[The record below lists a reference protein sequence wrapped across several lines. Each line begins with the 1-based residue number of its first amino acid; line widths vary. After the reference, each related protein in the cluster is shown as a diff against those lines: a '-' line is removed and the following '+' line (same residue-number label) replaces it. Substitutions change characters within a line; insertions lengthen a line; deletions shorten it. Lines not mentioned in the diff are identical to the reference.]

1 MTPEADSGADQSTK
15 LLVFGGTRLL
25 RGDFEVDLGPTR
37 QREVLAILLA
47 SRGDVVSLDHLI
59 EVLWAEAPP
68 ASAVNQIQRH
78 VGELRRLI
86 EPGLPPRSAGAYL
99 HSIGTGYRLVTH
111 DFYSDLS
118 DFYSRIDDSRA
129 SASPLT
135 RMREALEIAV
145 LPPFSELRWELR
157 SDPLFT
163 SIDRD
168 RWLTA
173 SELMRN
179 AGDPAEAELV
189 LPIVERIAGE
199 APLDEGLQALMMKL
213 LARVGRRAQALD
225 LFDRTRRLLAD
236 KLGVDPSSEIL
247 AAHKEVL
254 MGDRAAEPAGQASF
268 DGPRALPNDIASFVT
283 RTDLEQVLHDVSRAA
298 VDGQGGIAILSGMGG
313 VGKTTLAIHW
323 ARSIA
328 ANFPDGQLYVNLRGF
343 DETHPASEPNRAI
356 SDLLEQLGSDS
367 LSESEPARIVQYQG
381 LIADKRILLFVDNAR
396 DADQVRPL
404 LPASS
409 HCLTIVTSRN
419 ALSGLV
425 VREGARSIPLRRWNT
440 AESLKLLVGRLGQA
454 RVDATPEAMASIV
467 ESCAGLPLALAIAAA
482 RTSLHPEA
490 STSSLAKELADRAR
504 TLDALTV
511 GEHDS
516 VRSTFEWSYRAL
528 PAETAR
534 LFRLFGVHPGPRMS
548 VASLASASA
557 RTIAQTRAL
566 VSELTAA
573 NMATEIEDGCV
584 ELHDLMRV
592 YSLELLEEDSE
603 ATAARKR
610 LFEHYVWSG
619 REAFLQF
626 GRSPT
631 VDLLLGDDPPATIE
645 RFDSIQ
651 ATYDWY
657 QRERAVLKALIRT
670 ASDFDMDRYG
680 ALIALD
686 CRPMNQTFDSAS
698 DLVDSCRSA
707 LDSARRVGEP
717 VLTGDLARDVGMKLS
732 ALGDAAG
739 ASAHLAEALASFQS
753 VHDSAGEANTYRNL
767 SQHVGKYQGEAAGLE
782 IARLGVEA
790 ARKTNEPSI
799 IALALDL
806 VAWMIPADADPNE
819 QLEVFK
825 ESLSIT
831 EAAGLDYL
839 SLQTQAAI
847 AMNHANR
854 REFAQA
860 REWALSVPLD
870 DDDPIHHYSVFAII
884 AWAGMHLGN
893 REEVKDA
900 LEHHDALWA
909 AHEVTIR
916 EAYGTDDEMRWV
928 EESRAWLASD
938 VAH

>member
-1 MTPEADSGADQSTK
+1 MTPEVGNGADQATK

-25 RGDFEVDLGPTR
+25 RGRLEVDLGPTR

-47 SRGDVVSLDHLI
+47 ARGEVVTLDHLI
-59 EVLWAEAPP
+59 EGLWADAPP

-99 HSIGTGYRLVTH
+99 HSNGIGYRLVTH
-111 DFYSDLS
+111 DLYSDLS
-118 DFYSRIDDSRA
+118 DFYSRIDSRA
-129 SASPLT
+129 SSSAPTHLLK
-135 RMREALEIAV
+135 ALEIAV
-145 LPPFSELRWELR
+145 LPPFPELRWELR

-168 RWLTA
+168 RWSTA
-173 SELMRN
+173 SDLMRN
-179 AGDPAEAELV
+179 AVDPAEAELV

-199 APLDEGLQALMMKL
+199 APLDEGLQALLMKL
-213 LARVGRRAQALD
+213 LARVGRRAQALS
-225 LFDRTRRLLAD
+225 LFDQTRRLLAD
-236 KLGVDPSSEIL
+236 KLGVDPSSELL

-254 MGDRAAEPAGQASF
+254 MGDRASEPAGQASP
-268 DGPRALPNDIASFVT
+268 DAPHALPNDIASFVP
-283 RTDLEQVLHDVSRAA
+283 RLDLVPVLDDVSQAA
-298 VDGQGGIAILSGMGG
+298 VDGQGGIAILSGMAG
-313 VGKTTLAIHW
+313 VGKTTLAVHW
-323 ARSIA
+323 ARSLA

-356 SDLLEQLGSDS
+356 SVLLEQLGSDS
-367 LSESEPARIVQYQG
+367 LSESEPARIVQYQD
-381 LIADKRILLFVDNAR
+381 LIGGKRILLLVDNAR

-440 AESLKLLVGRLGQA
+440 SESRQLLVGRLGQA
-454 RVDATPEAMASIV
+454 RVDATPEAMASII

-482 RTSLHPEA
+482 RTGLHPEA

-504 TLDALTV
+504 TLDSLTV
-511 GEHDS
+511 GAHDS

-528 PAETAR
+528 PVETAR
-534 LFRLFGVHPGPRMS
+534 LFRLFAVHPGPRMS

-566 VSELTAA
+566 VSELATA
-573 NMATEIEDGCV
+573 NMAIEIEDGHV

-592 YSLELLEEDSE
+592 YALELLEKDSE
-603 ATAARKR
+603 AAAARRR

-619 REAFLQF
+619 RDAFLQF

-670 ASDFDMDRYG
+670 APEFGMDRYG

-707 LDSARRVGEP
+707 LDSARRVAEP
-717 VLTGDLARDVGMKLS
+717 VLIGDLARDVGMKLS
-732 ALGDAAG
+732 ALGDPAG
-739 ASAHLAEALASFQS
+739 ASAHLAEALACFES
-753 VHDSAGEANTYRNL
+753 VHDAAGEANTYRNL
-767 SQHVGKYQGEAAGLE
+767 SQHVGKYEGEAAGLE
-782 IARLGVEA
+782 IARLGVKA

-799 IALALDL
+799 IALALDI

-831 EAAGLDYL
+831 EKAGLDYL
-839 SLQTQAAI
+839 SLQTRAAI

-854 REFAQA
+854 NEFIEA
-860 REWALSVPLD
+860 REWAFTVPLD
-870 DDDPIHHYSVFAII
+870 DEDPIIHYSVCAII
-884 AWAGMHLGN
+884 AWASMHLGY

-900 LEHHDALWA
+900 IDRHDAIWA
-909 AHEVTIR
+909 VHEVTIR

-928 EESRAWLASD
+928 EESRAWLAREGPE
-938 VAH
+938 